1 MSQAKR
7 LMDEMEDKRLAAED
21 IALEAGAVRI
31 CEFHAGSFLTNEH
44 DRERPYQRGNIRLK
58 NGEFK
63 GVFDSPTEMAE
74 CVKSVIDD
82 AMNECAFP
90 DCPN

>member
-1 MSQAKR
+1 MEA
-7 LMDEMEDKRLAAED
+7 MEDKRLASED

-31 CEFHAGSFLTNEH
+31 CEFHPGSFLTQDHEPS
-44 DRERPYQRGNIRLK
+44 RPYQRGNIRLN

-63 GVFDSPTEMAE
+63 GVFESPTEMAE

-82 AMNECAFP
+82 ATDVCGFP